1 MKLFANERCVHRS
14 QFAQLYS
21 AFSAFTALCVLRRHI
36 SFLAIVSMRVQCVDV
51 NRLFITRF
59 LFCASVDVHVPPPST
74 PCQCIIAKIKSNRA
88 TKTKRKWM
96 AFWKRVFFFF
106 LHLFRY
112 LLFLLFFIFF
122 YFFFVTHIAIWYLNS
137 NERKTIAKTKSN
149 HLVVFYRRDRGIISI
164 GGHTELHSVD
174 WRANGQGIHFDC
186 GLQFDLGLD
195 LCGVG
200 VSVHSRQTIQE
211 PSVDNG
217 PRRWSRWWK
226 CGWQNF
232 RIRTER
238 PSEIRTRIQP

>member
-36 SFLAIVSMRVQCVDV
+36 LFLAIVSMRVQCVDV

-59 LFCASVDVHVPPPST
+59 LFCASVDVLCRRRRRRANASSL
-74 PCQCIIAKIKSNRA
+74 KSNQIVQR
-88 TKTKRKWM
+88 KRNESEWH
-96 AFWKRVFFFF
+96 FGNEFSFF

-137 NERKTIAKTKSN
+137 NERKTKIAQTQSI

-174 WRANGQGIHFDC
+174 RRANGQGIHFDC

-217 PRRWSRWWK
+217 PRR
-226 CGWQNF
+226 
-232 RIRTER
+232 
-238 PSEIRTRIQP
+238 